1 MSLAPDL
8 RRLARVV
15 ERIEDEG
22 GEVEDVDVTVREQA
36 GSLAEAM
43 AALSGISNREVVF
56 NLRVSADGVSGEEL
70 DETVH
75 DSAEGVADE
84 EPEPEAPT
92 PDFQEQEEEEST
104 TGPTTLGE
112 LSGLADL
119 RREMEEEE
127 EASGRAEAAEK
138 AAHEAV
144 EEEPEE
150 ATAEE
155 EQSQAEAESATEPDG
170 ESGFPE
176 HFPRVSRLENAGVEG
191 IADLREVN
199 DLEELS
205 GIGPTY
211 AEEIREALEE
221 YDETGTVAP

>member
-84 EPEPEAPT
+84 
-92 PDFQEQEEEEST
+92 D
-104 TGPTTLGE
+104 
-112 LSGLADL
+112 
-119 RREMEEEE
+119 
-127 EASGRAEAAEK
+127 
-138 AAHEAV
+138 AV
-144 EEEPEE
+144 NVE
-150 ATAEE
+150 
-155 EQSQAEAESATEPDG
+155 
-170 ESGFPE
+170 
-176 HFPRVSRLENAGVEG
+176 VEG
-191 IADLREVN
+191 GANVAETPEDDPRGDTEVS
-199 DLEELS
+199 DS
-205 GIGPTY
+205 
-211 AEEIREALEE
+211 
-221 YDETGTVAP
+221 